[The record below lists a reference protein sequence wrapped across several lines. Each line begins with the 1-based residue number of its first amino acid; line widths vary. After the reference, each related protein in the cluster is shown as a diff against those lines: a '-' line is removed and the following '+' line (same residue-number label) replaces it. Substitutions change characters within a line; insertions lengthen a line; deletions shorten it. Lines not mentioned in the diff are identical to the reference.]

1 MQISRKS
8 EYAIHSLMILA
19 FNCGQEL
26 SVDELAAMQEISRT
40 YLAKVMQKMAG
51 AGLVQSSKGFNGG
64 YTLAVQPTE
73 ISLARIVALF
83 EEEATFYDCMD
94 VERGCPFGK
103 RCLIHY
109 AFHKAY
115 TSMLA
120 ELERVHLADLL
131 GGMTG

>member
-19 FNCGQEL
+19 YNRGQEM

-64 YTLAVQPTE
+64 YTLVTLPAD
-73 ISLARIVALF
+73 ISLGQIVALF
-83 EEEATFYDCMD
+83 EDKAHFYDCLHA
-94 VERGCPFGK
+94 ERGCQLEK
-103 RCLIHY
+103 KCLIHRS
-109 AFHKAY
+109 FRQAY
-115 TSMLA
+115 NRMLA
-120 ELERVHLADLL
+120 ELEQIRLADLL
-131 GGMTG
+131 GKMTG